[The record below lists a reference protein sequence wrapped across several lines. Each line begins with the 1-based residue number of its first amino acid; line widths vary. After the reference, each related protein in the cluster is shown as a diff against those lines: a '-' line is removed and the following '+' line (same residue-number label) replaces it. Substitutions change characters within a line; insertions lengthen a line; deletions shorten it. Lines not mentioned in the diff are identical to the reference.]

1 MKKSEL
7 LPCPFCGGEARMVV
21 LTSYPPKYQV
31 EHACEVVCAKPAET
45 PEQAIKAWNTRAETV
60 PPIDDLIDALRDG
73 WNIEASWDGL
83 RKFWY
88 VGLTEEGVRE
98 RDERDR
104 AERDLRDEVNWMHS
118 ELHGA
123 EMAASGETV
132 LLDEQYSHALRLVEE
147 LHQVLSL
154 NGGGVPR

>member
-1 MKKSEL
+1 MGNNEL
-7 LPCPFCGGEARMVV
+7 LPCPFCGGDARMVAMFTNPQKF
-21 LTSYPPKYQV
+21 L
-31 EHACEVVCAKPAET
+31 VVCGAPDCPMGHAPSTSEC
-45 PEQAIKAWNTRAETV
+45 AAAAWNTRAET
-60 PPIDDLIDALRDG
+60 
-73 WNIEASWDGL
+73 
-83 RKFWY
+83 
-88 VGLTEEGVRE
+88 
-98 RDERDR
+98 R

-132 LLDEQYSHALRLVEE
+132 LLDEQYSHAMRLVEE